1 MNAHQKG
8 NAESGQLKSVSQTI
22 PEDMLKDN
30 MTNIYYN
37 IYEKPDSSCMGSQNA
52 AKVYK
57 VLHNNTYIR
66 GLNNRCNNI
75 RHTFKLKLHTLE
87 SLDDIQ
93 VMVVILP

>member
-37 IYEKPDSSCMGSQNA
+37 IWEA
-52 AKVYK
+52 
-57 VLHNNTYIR
+57 R
-66 GLNNRCNNI
+66 
-75 RHTFKLKLHTLE
+75 LKLSGLTKRCK
-87 SLDDIQ
+87 SLQ
-93 VMVVILP
+93 SATQQYLYPWVKQPM